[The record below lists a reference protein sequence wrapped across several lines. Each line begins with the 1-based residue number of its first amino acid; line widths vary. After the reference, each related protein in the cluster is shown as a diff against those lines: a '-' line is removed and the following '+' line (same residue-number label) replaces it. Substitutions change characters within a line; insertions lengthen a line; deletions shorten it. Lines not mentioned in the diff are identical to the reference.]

1 MKLKE
6 KKLTSNPLFVLVM
19 TLALLMVGSTLGT
32 LITIR
37 LARALDI
44 GGDELGVLYNYLPFI
59 GIMLLTLL
67 FTWLTR
73 KDVFARYFQ
82 GSKGNNGKM
91 LALGLLTGFVMNGL
105 CILVAFLHGDIHF
118 EKGNISVLW
127 FIVSFLVVFIQ
138 SATEELLTRGYLFY
152 HVRKSCGPIVALI
165 LSSVLFSLIHGGNPG
180 VGPLALVNIAAIG
193 LFYACSV
200 EYLDSL
206 WFAMANHAM
215 WNFTQNF
222 LFGLPNSGL
231 VARMSVL
238 KLEAASDSPVYSAV
252 FGVEAAFP
260 ATLVCLASTAVLLLW
275 VRGKKKPGT
284 PADSCE
290 NCE

>member
-1 MKLKE
+1 MKLRE
-6 KKLTSNPLFVLVM
+6 KKLTSNPLFVVVM
-19 TLALLMVGSTLGT
+19 TLALLMVGSMLGT
-32 LITIR
+32 LITIY
-37 LARALDI
+37 LARILGV
-44 GGDELGVLYNYLPFI
+44 GGNELGILLNYLPFI
-59 GIMLLTLL
+59 GAMLLTLL

-73 KDVFARYFQ
+73 KDVFAKYFLA
-82 GSKGNNGKM
+82 SKGNNGKM
-91 LALGLLTGFVMNGL
+91 LALGLLTGFVMNGI

-118 EKGNISVLW
+118 EKGTISFLW

-165 LSSVLFSLIHGGNPG
+165 LSSILFSLLHAGNSG
-180 VGPLALVNIAAIG
+180 VSPLALVNIAAIG

-260 ATLVCLASTAVLLLW
+260 ATLVCLASTAALLLW
-275 VRGKKKPGT
+275 VRSQKSRSALG
-284 PADSCE
+284 DSCKT
-290 NCE
+290 CE

>member
-6 KKLTSNPLFVLVM
+6 KKLTSNPLFVVVM
-19 TLALLMVGSTLGT
+19 TLALLMVGSMLGT
-32 LITIR
+32 LITIY
-37 LARALDI
+37 LARILGV
-44 GGDELGVLYNYLPFI
+44 GGNELGILLNYLPFI
-59 GIMLLTLL
+59 GAMLLTLL

-73 KDVFARYFQ
+73 KDVFAKYFLA
-82 GSKGNNGKM
+82 SKGNNGKM
-91 LALGLLTGFVMNGL
+91 LALGLLTGFVMNGI

-118 EKGNISVLW
+118 EKGNISFLW

-165 LSSVLFSLIHGGNPG
+165 LSSVLFSLLHEGNSG
-180 VGPLALVNIAAIG
+180 VSPLALVNIAAIG

-260 ATLVCLASTAVLLLW
+260 ATLVCLASTAALLLW
-275 VRGKKKPGT
+275 VRSQKSRSALG
-284 PADSCE
+284 DSCKT
-290 NCE
+290 CE

>member
-6 KKLTSNPLFVLVM
+6 KKLTSNPLFVLLM
-19 TLALLMVGSTLGT
+19 TLVLLTVGTILGT
-32 LITIR
+32 VITAF
-37 LARALDI
+37 LAGILEIND
-44 GGDELGVLYNYLPFI
+44 DELGVLISYLPFI
-59 GIMLLTLL
+59 GMMILTLL
-67 FTWLTR
+67 FTRFTR
-73 KDVFARYFQ
+73 KDVFALYFR
-82 GSKGNNGKM
+82 GSRGNNGKM
-91 LALGLLTGFVMNGL
+91 LVLGLLTGFVMNGI

-118 EKGNISVLW
+118 EKGSISVLW

-152 HVRKSCGPIVALI
+152 HIRKSCGSIVALI
-165 LSSVLFSLIHGGNPG
+165 VSSVLFSLIHAENPG
-180 VGPLALVNIAAIG
+180 VSPLALVNIAVIG

-260 ATLVCLASTAVLLLW
+260 ATLVCLASTAALLLW
-275 VRGKKKPGT
+275 ARKKKKCSAL
-284 PADSCE
+284 ADSCGT
-290 NCE
+290 CE

>member
-37 LARALDI
+37 LIRVLDI
-44 GGDELGVLYNYLPFI
+44 GGDELGVLINYLPFI
-59 GIMLLTLL
+59 GMMLLTLL

-73 KDVFARYFQ
+73 KDVFALYFR
-82 GSKGNNGKM
+82 GSRGNNGKM
-91 LALGLLTGFVMNGL
+91 LALGLLTGFVMNGI
-105 CILVAFLHGDIHF
+105 CILVAYLHGDIHF
-118 EKGNISVLW
+118 EKGSISALW

-152 HVRKSCGPIVALI
+152 HIRKSCGSIVALVV
-165 LSSVLFSLIHGGNPG
+165 SSVLFSLIHAENPG
-180 VGPLALVNIAAIG
+180 VSPLALVNIAVIG

-206 WFAMANHAM
+206 WFAMANHTM

-260 ATLVCLASTAVLLLW
+260 ATLVCLAATVGLLLW
-275 VRGKKKPGT
+275 ARRKRKCSAL
-284 PADSCE
+284 ADSCE
-290 NCE
+290 ACE